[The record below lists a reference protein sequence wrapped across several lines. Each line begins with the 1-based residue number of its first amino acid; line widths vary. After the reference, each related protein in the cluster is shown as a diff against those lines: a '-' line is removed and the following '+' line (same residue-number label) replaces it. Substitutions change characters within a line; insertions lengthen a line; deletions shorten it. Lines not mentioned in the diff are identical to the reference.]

1 MQTDRGLKVVLWVI
15 AGLLFLNIVTS
26 FVAPKETSVLAA
38 GEGGN
43 IGKYQVSAW
52 AAQSGPTAHHAGYYI
67 IDTTTGQV
75 TDSKAEIHGIRE

>member
-1 MQTDRGLKVVLWVI
+1 MQTDRGLKVVLWII
-15 AGLLFLNIVTS
+15 AGLLFLNLVNS
-26 FVAPKETSVLAA
+26 FVASRDTFVLAA

-43 IGKYQVSAW
+43 IGKYQISAW

-75 TDSKAEIHGIRE
+75 TDSKAEIHGKSE